1 MNVGRW
7 LMPASVAALVTSVI
21 AALGATITL
30 LGPWYHSLVQPSW
43 APPDMAF
50 GPAWTLIFALCAISA
65 ATAWMAAP
73 TRDTANMLIGLYAFN
88 GFLNLLWS
96 FLFFRFQRPDIA
108 AVQVWV
114 LWLSVAVLILVTRR
128 YSRAAAW
135 LLLPYLLWVSF
146 AGALNVAVAAR
157 NGPFG

>member
-1 MNVGRW
+1 MNLTRW
-7 LMPASVAALVTSVI
+7 LIPASVAALATSLI
-21 AALGATITL
+21 AALGATITQ
-30 LGPWYHSLVQPSW
+30 LGPWYHDLVQPSW

-50 GPAWTLIFALCAISA
+50 GPAWTLILALCAISA

-96 FLFFRFQRPDIA
+96 FLFFRAQRPDIA
-108 AVQVWV
+108 AIQVWV
-114 LWLSVAVLILVTRR
+114 LWASIALLIFISRR
-128 YSRAAAW
+128 YSRSAAW
-135 LLLPYLLWVSF
+135 LLVPYLLWVSF
-146 AGALNVAVAAR
+146 AGALNVAVSAR